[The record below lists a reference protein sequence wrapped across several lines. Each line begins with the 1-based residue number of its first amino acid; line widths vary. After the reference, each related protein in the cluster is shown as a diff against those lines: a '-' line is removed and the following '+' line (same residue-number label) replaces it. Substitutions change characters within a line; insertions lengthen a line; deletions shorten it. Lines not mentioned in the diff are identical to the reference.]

1 MSDHRKL
8 DDPLAAPLAHAL
20 AAGLDHSG
28 RDCPSAETLALYFD
42 RALAAADAA
51 RWELHFS
58 ACARCQQQLA
68 AMVRMETA
76 ATAPAAEPQAKGV
89 AWLRDWR
96 WLAPAAAALGALAIW
111 VAVSNV
117 TPRVSP
123 AGPEIA
129 RQIEPQA
136 SSAPST
142 APAQEAAADRAPV
155 AGNQQETDAQ
165 PGRGASQTPA
175 PVVSGK
181 RVPGADPVRPTSGE
195 RPRRTLAFEAAAPKD
210 APASVGAL
218 AGAKK
223 DAPAATPAETLPAK
237 EQQAREAQAKAVGVA
252 EPAAQPPA
260 TLRAQQQ
267 VAQAPPSARSEEQD
281 LRAARDELKKAPAE
295 PLGPV
300 AETIA
305 AEAAPDAAALRRQ
318 RSEIAGRFAAANVA
332 GSKLVWR
339 FGPTGSI
346 ERSDDA
352 GATWQRQA
360 SGVEADLLAGSAPS
374 AAVCWAV
381 GRGGIVLRTAD
392 GSAWTRLGSPTSQDL
407 VAIVAIDANRA
418 TVTAAD
424 GKRYE
429 TTDGGRTWRS
439 L

>member
-1 MSDHRKL
+1 MTDRRKL

-28 RDCPSAETLALYFD
+28 RDCPNAETLALYFD
-42 RALAAADAA
+42 RAMPTADSA

-58 ACARCQQQLA
+58 ACAHCQQQLA
-68 AMVRMETA
+68 AMVRMGTA
-76 ATAPAAEPQAKGV
+76 ATAPAAEPRAKGV

-111 VAVSNV
+111 VVVSNV
-117 TPRVSP
+117 TPRISP

-129 RQIEPQA
+129 QQIEPQA
-136 SSAPST
+136 SSTPAT

-155 AGNQQETDAQ
+155 AGNQQAAAAQ
-165 PGRGASQTPA
+165 PGRGASETPA
-175 PVVSGK
+175 PVASGK
-181 RVPGADPVRPTSGE
+181 RVPGADPVRPKADE
-195 RPRRTLAFEAAAPKD
+195 RPRRTFTFEATPPKD

-237 EQQAREAQAKAVGVA
+237 EQQAREAQAKAIGVA

-267 VAQAPPSARSEEQD
+267 VAQAPQSARSEEQD

-300 AETIA
+300 AETIT

-318 RSEIAGRFAAANVA
+318 KSEVAGRFAAAHVA

-339 FGPTGSI
+339 FGPAGSI
-346 ERSDDA
+346 ERSEDA

-360 SGVEADLLAGSAPS
+360 SGVQGDLLAGSAPS
-374 AAVCWAV
+374 ATVCWAV
-381 GRGGIVLRTAD
+381 GRGGIVLRTTD
-392 GSAWTRLGSPTSQDL
+392 GATWAQVGSPASVDL
-407 VAIVAIDANRA
+407 VAIEARDASQA
-418 TVTAAD
+418 TVTTVE
-424 GKRYE
+424 GKSYA
-429 TTDGGRTWRS
+429 TSDGGRTWRS